1 MNRHLH
7 RVVFNAARG
16 MRMVVQETAASTG
29 KGASRA
35 TTAAGAAAL
44 AGALIAGAAHGQIV
58 GAPNVPGNLRPT
70 VLMAPNGV
78 PLVNIQTPSAAGVSR
93 NVYNQFSVG
102 SNGAIL
108 NNSRVNVQTQLGGFV
123 QGNPNLATGPARI
136 ILNEVNGGTPS
147 QLRGYIEV
155 GGQRAEV
162 IIANP
167 AGISV
172 DGGGFINA
180 SRATLTTGTPQFNA
194 VGGLDSFLVR
204 GGTITIDGAGLDA
217 SKTDYAAI
225 LARAVQANASIWA
238 SELKVVTGANQ
249 ISADHSQITPTTGT
263 GAAPTFALD
272 VAALGGMYANKIVL
286 IGSEAGLGV
295 RNAGS
300 IGAGAG
306 GLVVTAAGRL
316 ENIGTLE
323 GQRVELTT
331 PGDISN
337 RGGTIRQGSS
347 AGLTIASQVLS
358 NATGGVIGA
367 EPVSAGVS
375 GGGTATPGA
384 STPSSGGGT
393 PTPSTTDASGTST
406 GGSSTPTTYTPPAPG
421 LIAAGGTISNDGGKI
436 YAGGPITLNTP
447 QVNNAGGS
455 LNVATMA
462 VAGPSFSNAG
472 GTLNVSQSFGA
483 NVGSFDNTGGKL
495 NAGSLSITTSG
506 DLLNTDGVLSSA
518 TGTSLTVGGL
528 LENTRGSL
536 SAAGAMSAK
545 VAGASINNSGTLTSN
560 QALTLNTG
568 SLQNTQGSLQSA
580 QSSVQLGVTSVL
592 SNGSGGSI
600 DAATDL
606 NVQAGTLANGG
617 SMRGANDANIAVG
630 TALTNDGNVTAGRNT
645 TITAGSVQGGSAGVF
660 GAGVQNDGKLGATG
674 DLRMTVSGVL
684 AANGTNLAA
693 GDATLQGASVDLSRS
708 QTSAANVAVT
718 ATQGNVVTTKG
729 SVVTPGTLS
738 ITANAQPDQT
748 LVNEGGQLNA
758 GQLNLSVSNIANT
771 SGGEIVQTGSGITR
785 IVTSGAIDN
794 SGATLASNGGLDLT
808 AASLTNKGGTLRT
821 AQASD
826 LTVTVAGLVD
836 NRQGEMS
843 AGGNAALQAGS
854 LYNDAGRLTAA
865 GDVSSTTSGATSN
878 QGGTIAANGSTALTA
893 ASLDNTGGTVSA
905 LNTLTAQVQ
914 GAVTNTTG
922 TLVANQALVLG
933 AGSLSNDKGS
943 IQSTQAAAQLNV
955 SGALANAA
963 GYVGAAAD
971 LTIKAGS
978 LSNAGSLRGGNDAS
992 LLVDGQLAND
1002 GSITA
1007 RRNTSVTA
1015 GSVQGGSSGVM
1026 GAGIESDGKL
1036 GATGD
1041 LRVSAS
1047 GALVAMGTNLAA
1059 GNTILQGASID
1070 LSTSQTSAANIAI
1083 TATQGDVITSKAKVV
1098 TPGTLAINATGNSA
1112 QSLINDAG
1120 QLNAG
1125 QLQIDV
1131 SNLAN
1136 TNGGEIVQT
1145 GTAATTIAVSG
1156 TLNNDSS
1163 RIASNGQDL
1172 TLQVGA
1178 ATNNAGRIEHA
1189 GTGTLTIAGGSFDGT
1204 NGQITTNN
1212 ALTVALSSAFN
1223 QDGGK
1228 TSAKQIAIEAGSLSN
1243 RGGQIVQTGSDAT
1256 RVAVV
1261 GALENGNAGVIA
1273 SNGNITIAAG
1283 SLLNRGG
1290 SIRAAEA
1297 SSLDVNVGGLLDNGN
1312 KGVIGAGG
1320 NTTIAAGS
1328 LNNNAGSVTAVGD
1341 LGATI
1346 AGAATNVGGTLA
1358 ANGNT
1363 TVGAASLDNSAGTT
1377 AAVNGR
1383 LAVTTTGQT
1392 INNSGTL
1399 QAGGIT
1405 TLSNG
1410 GLLNRSGK
1418 VFGDS
1423 LSVDTHGNALD
1434 NGASGTIAAT
1444 TTVAISS
1451 GSLTN
1456 DAGLIQSGGAMTI
1469 NTNGQSLSN
1478 TNAANYSNQQGGI
1491 TSADTLDLRTGALNN
1506 TAGFVGSKNALTADT
1521 RAFTNTGGGLVL
1533 GQSAVSI
1540 NTHGASYNNNAGK
1553 TQAVGNVSINASDIQ
1568 NSSGLVRSLATTTLS
1583 AGSIVNT
1590 NTQGT
1595 DQGIEGKNV
1604 VIGTGA
1610 LNNDAGAIRAD
1621 VNATITSGGT
1631 VSNKSGL
1638 VSAGD
1643 TLAVVDP
1650 NAANPGAK
1658 TLNLVNTNGTL
1669 VADKSLKIDAATFS
1683 GDGKAV
1689 SGKDLGIALTQD
1701 IVNNGEVSANG
1712 NLSYTTTGNFTNNG
1726 KLLAGQTLTVGGNN
1740 VDNTV
1745 NAEMSGPN
1753 TAVNAS
1759 GTLTNRGLID
1769 SRGATQINAG
1779 TLKNIGTGRIYG
1791 DAISIGVGTLE
1802 NDAETANGVTKA
1814 GSIAARSSLSIGAGT
1829 IANRNH
1835 ALIFSA
1841 GNMAIGG
1848 GLNAGRQA
1856 TGQGGTLDNLSADI
1870 ESLGNM
1876 DISMANINNRDVH
1889 IQMGAPK
1896 VTSEVLTGIAPKT
1909 LVGSGVGRTTTYP
1922 LSEVNVDPAS
1932 GSVFRKDTGE
1942 LVGIGGYAI
1951 WTNNL
1956 TTTEDTA
1963 TNMDPARLVAGGSM
1977 NVNGRL
1983 YNENSQ
1989 VLAGGAITATGYQSS
2004 QLAGT
2009 RTVTGSA
2016 IVVDNQGNLQTPVPI
2031 PLIAPPQ
2038 TIFLGAYKYQ
2048 EHINASQ
2055 GFNAGVAPVGGATGK
2070 AGGAGGVNGANGP
2083 GVIVEVAANVGDV
2096 IRADGQRASGAA
2108 GTSGPGGT
2116 TGTATGTGTT
2126 NVAANGSAQGLDSS
2140 AQAGASRTVPMVVRT
2155 STPSIGIPTA
2165 SLFSIRAGG
2174 SYLVE
2179 TDPRFANYRNWLSSD
2194 YLLNSLGLDPNNI
2207 LKRLG
2212 DGFYEQKLIREQ
2224 VAQLTGY
2231 RYLDGYSN
2239 DDDQYAALM
2248 DAGATFA
2255 KQYGLRPGIAL
2266 SAAQMAQLTSDIV
2279 WLVEQTVTLPDGSTQ
2294 RVLVPQVYVRVRPG
2308 DIDGSG
2314 ALLSADAT
2322 VIKSSGDVVN
2332 TGTIAGRSLVSIT
2345 ADNVNH
2351 LDGGRIA
2358 GGSVGINAR
2367 NNINNIG
2374 ASITARD
2381 AAVLTAGGDINVETT
2396 TRSRGT
2402 STGIDRVAGVYVTDP
2417 GGTLIAS
2424 AGHDVNLI
2432 GAALVSA
2439 GSAAVGAGRNIN
2451 FGTVSE
2457 GHTLVFNAPGAAGI
2471 STESRE
2477 VGSVIQGQD
2486 SVRMV
2491 AGHDVNV
2498 RASAVQSVN
2507 GALIV
2512 TAGNDINVTSGEAT
2526 RNSASATQTSSKNL
2540 FRKSSSSTADTSATT
2555 EVLSSSLSGK
2565 SVALVANNDI
2575 NLQAAQLRSAD
2586 AMSLSAGRD
2595 INLTTANQTDL
2606 ELHAAQSKTS
2616 GTAFGMGLA
2625 AATFMG
2631 DVTAVAIAGN
2641 KKSSNHADASIST
2654 QAIGTS
2660 ISAGRLQTLS
2670 GRDTTLKAATVVA
2683 DSDIIMMAGRNLTIE
2698 SAQNQRISSRYDANS
2713 KSGMVGEWYNPA
2725 IGNVKGSQ
2733 ANAEIRTTQQASQV
2747 ASLAGNVT
2755 MIAGNEYRQTASSI
2769 MAAGQ
2774 AGPELGGNVN
2784 ILAKNVLINEAYNT
2798 TQSISLDKSS
2808 STIVGGS
2815 ANFMGVGTD
2824 TLKGGSSTI
2833 RAMGDIGGDGRM
2845 QALGVINLAMSGKQA
2860 YDAVQAIGGT
2870 GPLSYGVSVNV
2881 SRNSSQSTSFTNTSA
2896 AVGSSV
2902 VGANNVNIV
2911 ATGGGKD
2918 SNIRAVGSTI
2928 AAGNTVNM
2936 AADNDIALEASKNT
2950 SVTVGENSSR
2960 GANVGVTFGAGAQN
2974 GFSIQLGVQSGRGS
2988 NNQNDTTYNATQVS
3002 GGKAV
3007 NVSTGRNL
3015 TIDGA
3020 TIEGNRVTADV
3031 GGDLEITTL
3040 QDVSVGQSRQS
3051 SGGFGVSLCIPP
3063 ICYGAVASVSG
3074 SAAGAKADGIFISP
3088 AVQSGIKAGDGG
3100 FDVKVA
3106 GNTDLKGAVIEST
3119 QAAIDGKKNN
3129 FSTGGT
3135 LTMTDLQNVSQ
3146 SSGSSYSVSG
3156 GLSVGYTTAPT
3167 AATETAPARDMTASW
3182 TGPSNRPSGA
3192 AGVGSYSGNNQ
3203 ASVTKS
3209 GISGIAGD
3217 QSVRTGDNSSAGTL
3231 IKDWNTQTII
3241 KDVQAQ
3247 AQLSAQFGQNASKA
3261 VGDYANGKLKEA
3273 NDLYNLAAAET
3284 DPTKKAALYSQAD
3297 QLENDWKEGGAYRIA
3312 AHAAVG
3318 GLTGGAGGAA
3328 GAAASSV
3335 AIPAIGEQIAN
3346 LDMPVPVKQ
3355 ALVMAMGTAIGAA
3368 TGGAAGAAG
3377 AFNETSNNYL
3387 TATDLRNRQQK
3398 LEGCRARKDPACE
3411 VDVLRAYDLK
3421 SANNTGELKGSSLIE
3436 KMGLESVRAGLE
3448 QLLSDPTTSE
3458 ETKAQAR
3465 KSIKE
3470 INTAINVIDR
3480 APVIKEALQLGLMAA
3495 DIYTLGEL
3503 TAARLLTTSIVKE
3516 TVLART
3522 GKSLSDD
3529 AAERIAGNFYADNAA
3544 ATAAK
3549 NPLLVDS
3556 IPRNG
3561 NRLVLDQGMAPT
3573 CGHNSCGM
3581 VLDTL
3586 GNSVDVAKLIEK
3598 VPPGDLGIFP
3608 KQVEALMKAE
3618 GVDAVALGRRNVD
3631 DLARYTADGVPVV
3644 VRIVDKT
3651 GGTDFSHFVVVDGVT
3666 TRNGVRVVA
3675 IRDPQGKQYFSP
3687 AGTFQT
3693 NFTGDV
3699 ILPKPKKP

>member
-16 MRMVVQETAASTG
+16 MRMVAQETATSTG
-29 KGASRA
+29 KGASKATA
-35 TTAAGAAAL
+35 TTVSAAI
-44 AGALIAGAAHGQIV
+44 AGALMAMSAQAQIV

-93 NVYNQFSVG
+93 NVYNQFNVG
-102 SNGAIL
+102 ANGAIL

-180 SRATLTTGTPQFNA
+180 SRATLTTGTPQFNV

-263 GAAPTFALD
+263 GTAPTFALD

-347 AGLTIASQVLS
+347 AGLTIASPVLS
-358 NATGGVIGA
+358 NTNGGVIGA
-367 EPVSAGVS
+367 EPVSAGAS
-375 GGGTATPGA
+375 GGGTATPPT

-393 PTPSTTDASGTST
+393 ATPSTTDAGGTST
-406 GGSSTPTTYTPPAPG
+406 GGSSTPVTYTPPAPG
-421 LIAAGGTISNDGGKI
+421 LITAGGAISNDGGKI

-483 NVGSFDNTGGKL
+483 NVGTFDNTGGKL
-495 NAGSLSITTSG
+495 NAGSLNIATSG
-506 DLLNTDGVLSSA
+506 DLLNTDGLLSSA
-518 TGTSLTVGGL
+518 TDTSLTVGGM

-545 VAGASINNSGTLTSN
+545 VVGASINNSGTLTSN

-568 SLQNTQGSLQSA
+568 SLQNTQGSIQSA
-580 QSSVQLGVTSVL
+580 QSGVQLGVTSVL

-600 DAATDL
+600 AAATDL
-606 NVQAGTLANGG
+606 NVQAGSLANGG
-617 SMRGANDANIAVG
+617 TLRGANDANITVG

-645 TITAGSVQGGSAGVF
+645 TITAGSVQGGSASVF

-674 DLRMTVSGVL
+674 DLRMTVSGAL

-693 GDATLQGASVDLSRS
+693 GNATLRGASVDLSRS

-718 ATQGNVVTTKG
+718 ATQGNVVTSKA

-771 SGGEIVQTGSGITR
+771 GGGEIVQTGSGITR

-808 AASLTNKGGTLRT
+808 AASLTNKGGTLRA

-826 LTVTVAGLVD
+826 LAVTAAGLVD

-843 AGGNAALQAGS
+843 AGGNVALQAGS

-878 QGGTIAANGSTALTA
+878 QAGTIAANRSTALNA
-893 ASLDNTGGTVSA
+893 VSLDNTGGTVSA

-955 SGALANAA
+955 SGALANAS
-963 GYVGAAAD
+963 GYVGAATD
-971 LTIKAGS
+971 LTVKAGS

-1007 RRNTSVTA
+1007 RRNISVTA

-1041 LRVSAS
+1041 LHVSAS

-1059 GNTILQGASID
+1059 GNATLQGGSVD
-1070 LSTSQTSAANIAI
+1070 LSTSQTSAANIAV
-1083 TATQGDVITSKAKVV
+1083 TATQGDVITSKAKVF
-1098 TPGTLAINATGNSA
+1098 TPGTLAITANSNSA
-1112 QSLINDAG
+1112 QTLVNEAG

-1145 GTAATTIAVSG
+1145 GTGATTIAVSS
-1156 TLNNDSS
+1156 TLNNDGS

-1172 TLQVGA
+1172 TLQAGA
-1178 ATNNAGRIEHA
+1178 TTNNAGRIEHA
-1189 GTGTLTIAGGSFDGT
+1189 GTGTLTIAGGSFDGA

-1261 GALENGNAGVIA
+1261 GALDNGNAGVIA
-1273 SNGNITIAAG
+1273 SNGNIAIAAG

-1297 SSLDVNVGGLLDNGN
+1297 SSLDLNVGGLLDNGS
-1312 KGVIGAGG
+1312 KGVIGSGG

-1377 AAVNGR
+1377 AAVNGK

-1392 INNSGTL
+1392 INSSGTL

-1434 NGASGTIAAT
+1434 NGSSGTIAAA

-1478 TNAANYSNQQGGI
+1478 TNAASYSNQQGGI
-1491 TSADTLDLRTGALNN
+1491 TSADTLDLKTGALNN
-1506 TAGFVGSKNALTADT
+1506 TAGFIGSKNALTADT
-1521 RAFTNTGGGLVL
+1521 QAFTNTGGGLVL

-1553 TQAVGNVSINASDIQ
+1553 TQAVGNVSINAADIQ
-1568 NSSGLVRSLATTTLS
+1568 NSSGLVRSLATTTLN

-1595 DQGIEGKNV
+1595 DQGIEGNNV

-1643 TLAVVDP
+1643 TLAVVDL

-1712 NLSYTTTGNFTNNG
+1712 SLSYTTTGNFTNNG

-1753 TAVNAS
+1753 TVVNAS
-1759 GTLTNRGLID
+1759 STLTNRGLID

-1814 GSIAARSSLSIGAGT
+1814 GTIAARDTLDIGAGT
-1829 IANRNH
+1829 ITNREH
-1835 ALIFSA
+1835 ALIFSS
-1841 GNMAIGG
+1841 GDMFIGG
-1848 GLNAGRQA
+1848 GLNARRQA
-1856 TGQGGTLDNLSADI
+1856 TGQGGTLNNLSADI

-1876 DISMANINNRDVH
+1876 DISMANVNNRDVH

-1909 LVGSGVGRTTTYP
+1909 LVGSGIGRTTTYP
-1922 LSEVNVDPAS
+1922 LSEVNIDPAS

-1956 TTTEDTA
+1956 TITEDTA
-1963 TNMDPARLVAGGSM
+1963 TNMDPARLVAGGNM

-1989 VLAGGAITATGYQSS
+1989 VLAGGTITATSYESS
-2004 QLAGT
+2004 QLTGQ
-2009 RTVTGSA
+2009 RTVTGLA
-2016 IVVDNQGNLQTPVPI
+2016 NVIDNQGVVQGVNI
-2031 PLIAPPQ
+2031 PLFAAP
-2038 TIFLGAYKYQ
+2038 TSVSLGAYKYQ

-2055 GFNAGVAPVGGATGK
+2055 GYNAGVAPVGGATGN
-2070 AGGAGGVNGANGP
+2070 AGGVGGVNGANSP

-2096 IRADGQRASGAA
+2096 IRADGQRASGASGA
-2108 GTSGPGGT
+2108 SGPRGT
-2116 TGTATGTGTT
+2116 TGTGAGAGTT
-2126 NVAANGSAQGLDSS
+2126 NVAANGSAQGADSS
-2140 AQAGASRTVPMVVRT
+2140 AQAGASRTVPIVVRT

-2239 DDDQYAALM
+2239 DEEQYAALM
-2248 DAGATFA
+2248 NAGATFA
-2255 KQYGLRPGIAL
+2255 QQYGLRPGVAL
-2266 SAAQMAQLTSDIV
+2266 TAAQMAQLTSDIV
-2279 WLVEQTVTLPDGSTQ
+2279 WLVEQTVTLPDGTTQ

-2314 ALLSADAT
+2314 ALLAGNQVKIDG
-2322 VIKSSGDVVN
+2322 KDNNLVN
-2332 TGTIAGRSLVSIT
+2332 TGTIAGRQLVSINANT
-2345 ADNVNH
+2345 IDN
-2351 LDGGRIA
+2351 LGGRIS
-2358 GGSVGINAR
+2358 GGQVGLKAQLD
-2367 NNINNIG
+2367 INNLGGVID
-2374 ASITARD
+2374 ARD
-2381 AAVLTAGGDINVETT
+2381 KLTLEAGRDINVRTT
-2396 TRSRGT
+2396 TASGPLGN
-2402 STGIDRVAGVYVTDP
+2402 TGIDRVAGLYVTNP
-2417 GGTLIAS
+2417 GGTL
-2424 AGHDVNLI
+2424 
-2432 GAALVSA
+2432 
-2439 GSAAVGAGRNIN
+2439 
-2451 FGTVSE
+2451 
-2457 GHTLVFNAPGAAGI
+2457 
-2471 STESRE
+2471 
-2477 VGSVIQGQD
+2477 
-2486 SVRMV
+2486 V
-2491 AGHDVNV
+2491 A
-2498 RASAVQSVN
+2498 
-2507 GALIV
+2507 
-2512 TAGNDINVTSGEAT
+2512 
-2526 RNSASATQTSSKNL
+2526 
-2540 FRKSSSSTADTSATT
+2540 
-2555 EVLSSSLSGK
+2555 
-2565 SVALVANNDI
+2565 
-2575 NLQAAQLRSAD
+2575 
-2586 AMSLSAGRD
+2586 SAGRD
-2595 INLTTANQTDL
+2595 INLVGAIVSNQGGGGITSFKAKNDINLGTVTTSSAILALGEKWSGYSITNEEVGTTITTNGTTLLNAGRDINARQATVDAGNGLLSMHADRDINIASGQTDV
-2606 ELHAAQSKTS
+2606 S
-2616 GTAFGMGLA
+2616 GAFSRQWKEKGLFSR
-2625 AATFMG
+2625 T
-2631 DVTAVAIAGN
+2631 DN
-2641 KKSSNHADASIST
+2641 
-2654 QAIGTS
+2654 
-2660 ISAGRLQTLS
+2660 TLS
-2670 GRDTTLKAATVVA
+2670 GEYNFSASVGSRFSGGVVSM
-2683 DSDIIMMAGRNLTIE
+2683 DAGRDISIEGSHISGTQGVAISATRNLAIVEGRNTGSV
-2698 SAQNQRISSRYDANS
+2698 SAELQSN
-2713 KSGMVGEWYNPA
+2713 KKG
-2725 IGNVKGSQ
+2725 IGGL
-2733 ANAEIRTTQQASQV
+2733 TGL
-2747 ASLAGNVT
+2747 LAGIPTIPSLPYGKATTTSASVQT
-2755 MIAGNEYRQTASSI
+2755 DTASASTITSSQGGVLLQGGSVFLQGGQVDAAKDISI
-2769 MAAGQ
+2769 K
-2774 AGPELGGNVN
+2774 GGNVVIQAATN
-2784 ILAKNVLINEAYNT
+2784 
-2798 TQSISLDKSS
+2798 SS
-2808 STIVGGS
+2808 SVT
-2815 ANFMGVGTD
+2815 
-2824 TLKGGSSTI
+2824 
-2833 RAMGDIGGDGRM
+2833 
-2845 QALGVINLAMSGKQA
+2845 
-2860 YDAVQAIGGT
+2860 
-2870 GPLSYGVSVNV
+2870 
-2881 SRNSSQSTSFTNTSA
+2881 
-2896 AVGSSV
+2896 
-2902 VGANNVNIV
+2902 
-2911 ATGGGKD
+2911 
-2918 SNIRAVGSTI
+2918 GST
-2928 AAGNTVNM
+2928 
-2936 AADNDIALEASKNT
+2936 
-2950 SVTVGENSSR
+2950 NSRTKGIEPGQILWHDPSTGINAR
-2960 GANVGVTFGAGAQN
+2960 KATETKVEDSSLTRTTLNGANVSIEAADTLAMAG
-2974 GFSIQLGVQSGRGS
+2974 
-2988 NNQNDTTYNATQVS
+2988 TT
-3002 GGKAV
+3002 V
-3007 NVSTGRNL
+3007 NT
-3015 TIDGA
+3015 
-3020 TIEGNRVTADV
+3020 
-3031 GGDLEITTL
+3031 
-3040 QDVSVGQSRQS
+3040 
-3051 SGGFGVSLCIPP
+3051 P
-3063 ICYGAVASVSG
+3063 
-3074 SAAGAKADGIFISP
+3074 
-3088 AVQSGIKAGDGG
+3088 
-3100 FDVKVA
+3100 
-3106 GNTDLKGAVIEST
+3106 
-3119 QAAIDGKKNN
+3119 
-3129 FSTGGT
+3129 GT
-3135 LTMTDLQNVSQ
+3135 LTL
-3146 SSGSSYSVSG
+3146 
-3156 GLSVGYTTAPT
+3156 
-3167 AATETAPARDMTASW
+3167 
-3182 TGPSNRPSGA
+3182 
-3192 AGVGSYSGNNQ
+3192 
-3203 ASVTKS
+3203 
-3209 GISGIAGD
+3209 
-3217 QSVRTGDNSSAGTL
+3217 
-3231 IKDWNTQTII
+3231 
-3241 KDVQAQ
+3241 
-3247 AQLSAQFGQNASKA
+3247 
-3261 VGDYANGKLKEA
+3261 
-3273 NDLYNLAAAET
+3273 
-3284 DPTKKAALYSQAD
+3284 QAD
-3297 QLENDWKEGGAYRIA
+3297 QLLLGTQTTEHSEQSTSQGRDLAYQKNKDKGQTDQTTNYNQFNTGKLTVTANHIQAGLGARDSVEQLAKQPGMAWVDQLTNDPKLKDKIDWQRVEE
-3312 AHAAVG
+3312 AHKTWNYDQQ
-3318 GLTGGAGGAA
+3318 GLTPEGAAIVTIVAAYFTA
-3328 GAAASSV
+3328 GAASEIGAGVGEAAGTAWNGGVAALGEGGFVASSGFTVSTAVSGAVTAGITALAGQAAV
-3335 AIPAIGEQIAN
+3335 ALINNQGDLAGALHDLGSSANVKNLLTAIVTGGVLGAMDLNPTGSPTLNGGAQPFVDQLRQN
-3346 LDMPVPVKQ
+3346 LTAGTARAVI
-3355 ALVMAMGTAIGAA
+3355 GTAIN
-3368 TGGAAGAAG
+3368 GGS
-3377 AFNETSNNYL
+3377 FEKNL
-3387 TATDLRNRQQK
+3387 
-3398 LEGCRARKDPACE
+3398 KDG
-3411 VDVLRAYDLK
+3411 LK
-3421 SANNTGELKGSSLIE
+3421 NAILDT
-3436 KMGLESVRAGLE
+3436 VA
-3448 QLLSDPTTSE
+3448 
-3458 ETKAQAR
+3458 AQAA
-3465 KSIKE
+3465 
-3470 INTAINVIDR
+3470 NAIGD
-3480 APVIKEALQLGLMAA
+3480 
-3495 DIYTLGEL
+3495 L
-3503 TAARLLTTSIVKE
+3503 TVEKKL
-3516 TVLART
+3516 
-3522 GKSLSDD
+3522 DD
-3529 AAERIAGNFYADNAA
+3529 FTNKVAHAIAGCMVGAVRADNAA
-3544 ATAAK
+3544 GCGAGALGAAIGELAAETYGKRADTTQFAAMISGLAVAVTGGDAAQIDLGSQAGANAAANNYLNHTDAARKNALSAKCKSAGGCSADESRELLSLVNRDINSDQAFDTACQKVKTPDCSAAIVARQAAYATYQGVDVAADGTRADALK
-3549 NPLLVDS
+3549 AGGLDAFGAPVGAVDITANVGPGDTFLCNSSTARCVITSDKTPEGTAYLYRPATPLEAANDVATLRQIASDAFRS
-3556 IPRNG
+3556 GAIQT
-3561 NRLVLDQGMAPT
+3561 VLDLATVGGVAA
-3573 CGHNSCGM
+3573 GA
-3581 VLDTL
+3581 L
-3586 GNSVDVAKLIEK
+3586 GNSGTRAVYIDATTGAPTIHPPIIATEAQVNRLALSSSSATASEIKAVAQLEVATGSKIRMSNLPDVLPDGTRPKSPDFVFQTGPNAGKT
-3598 VPPGDLGIFP
+3598 GDLMFTVNP
-3608 KQVEALMKAE
+3608 EAVPFMNKNFVKNWEGKTLDSLYDHLGKAE
-3618 GVDAVALGRRNVD
+3618 MVVLDYRNLTSVNQQIVNNWIIT
-3631 DLARYTADGVPVV
+3631 LTPAQRAQLLI
-3644 VRIVDKT
+3644 VR
-3651 GGTDFSHFVVVDGVT
+3651 
-3666 TRNGVRVVA
+3666 
-3675 IRDPQGKQYFSP
+3675 
-3687 AGTFQT
+3687 
-3693 NFTGDV
+3693 
-3699 ILPKPKKP
+3699 